1 MENEAK
7 NPIKSVHT
15 SFRLLEALSRSSGMG
30 VSELAREI
38 DVTKG
43 TVHNHLSTLRERG
56 YVVQRANEYHL
67 GSRLI
72 GFGTAIRDRSPLY
85 RHSRDILT
93 SLAQS
98 TGEAACIAV
107 EEEGYVV
114 YQRIVPEET
123 DAERLLSEGCRLP
136 LHCSAPGKCL
146 LADRTNDEIREYLS
160 NYTGLKLPER
170 TTSDPD
176 ELVEEIRTVREQN
189 LGFARGE
196 YTDELYEVATP
207 VSAGGERTRG
217 AVGVF
222 GPKERMSGKAL
233 QQDTAGLVLNAAKRV
248 EVAIHRASV

>member
-1 MENEAK
+1 MKNKAK

-15 SFRLLEALSRSSGMG
+15 TFQLLEALSRSDGTG
-30 VSELAREI
+30 VSELTREV
-38 DVTKG
+38 DATKG

-56 YVVQRANEYHL
+56 YVVQRANEYYL
-67 GSRLI
+67 GSRFI
-72 GFGTAIRDRSPLY
+72 EFGTSIRDRSPLY
-85 RHSRDILT
+85 QHSGEILT

-98 TGEAACIAV
+98 TGEAACITV

-114 YQRIVPEET
+114 YQRILWEET
-123 DAERLLSEGCRLP
+123 GTEQLLREGCRLP

-146 LADRTNDEIREYLS
+146 LADRTNDEIRKYFS
-160 NYTGLKLPER
+160 KYTGPKLSER
-170 TTSDPD
+170 IISDPD

-196 YTDELYEVATP
+196 YNDELYEVATP
-207 VSAGGERTRG
+207 VSAGDAHTRG